1 MKEFWKLPWRF
12 VKVYV
17 YLKNGDIVETFLKDA
32 EKAGL
37 TFIDGTKPTERER
50 DNYYRINENG
60 TINYVGWAGHM
71 MLGTMKKDVVVGD
84 KILIDYSQLVL
95 ERERTEHEKEIKE
108 RLSGR
113 AWEYIMFKED

>member
-1 MKEFWKLPWRF
+1 
-12 VKVYV
+12 
-17 YLKNGDIVETFLKDA
+17 LKDA

-37 TFIDGTKPTERER
+37 TFIDRTKPTERER

>member
-1 MKEFWKLPWRF
+1 
-12 VKVYV
+12 
-17 YLKNGDIVETFLKDA
+17 LKDA